1 MTRAVPSGAAW
12 LAGVL
17 LGVFALMPA
26 SASAQGVCE
35 AALRTASDLFT
46 QGKFDAARQAAL
58 PCLDASPT
66 RVERS
71 RTLSLLARIALAQ
84 DDVPAAEATIGRL
97 LAADADRTAGRRNL
111 PARQAQPDRAGVA
124 RLHVR

>member
-1 MTRAVPSGAAW
+1 MKRAVPTGAAL

-17 LGVFALMPA
+17 LGVFLLVPA

-35 AALRTASDLFT
+35 AALRTASDLFD

-58 PCLDASPT
+58 PCLDAKPT

-71 RTLSLLARIALAQ
+71 RTLSLLARIFLVQ
-84 DDVPAAEATIGRL
+84 DDVAQAEAMLGRL
-97 LAADADRTAGRRNL
+97 LAADPDLPPHVAHAP
-111 PARQAQPDRAGVA
+111 PARPLRPLLRGPRSAP
-124 RLHVR
+124 